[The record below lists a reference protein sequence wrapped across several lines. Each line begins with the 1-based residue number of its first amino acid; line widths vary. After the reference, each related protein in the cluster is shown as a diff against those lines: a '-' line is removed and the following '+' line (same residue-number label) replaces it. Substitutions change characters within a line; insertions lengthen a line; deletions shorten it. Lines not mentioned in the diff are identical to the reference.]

1 MVTELRYWQA
11 VNRALAEEMERDPRV
26 VLVGEDVDT
35 PGGAFGATRGLRE
48 RFGPD
53 RVRDTPISEL
63 GIVGLGVGAA
73 LAGLRPV
80 VEVMF
85 NDFLTLALDQL
96 ANQAAKLRFMTG
108 GRARV
113 PLVVR
118 TLVGAGKGTGPQ
130 HGQSL
135 EAWLGHV
142 PGLLVAMPATP
153 ADAYHLLRAAIRC
166 DDPVVVLESL
176 RQWNLRGQIAD
187 EEPLEVGRAAVR
199 RPGADLTLVSVGGA
213 LPRAERACELAAGEG
228 IDVELIDLR
237 WLWPLDWA
245 CVESSLRK
253 TGRLVVVH
261 DAVGFLGPGAELAAR
276 AAERVALAA
285 PVVRVAPP
293 RTPVPFAPSLEERY
307 FPGAERIVAACRRVM
322 GRSDG

>member
-1 MVTELRYWQA
+1 VTELRYWQA
-11 VNRALAEEMERDPRV
+11 INQALAEEMERDPLV
-26 VLVGEDVDT
+26 VLVGEDVGA

-48 RFGPD
+48 RFGPE

-135 EAWLGHV
+135 EAWFGHI
-142 PGLLVAMPATP
+142 PGLSVAMPATP
-153 ADAYHLLRAAIRC
+153 ADAYGLLRVAIRH
-166 DDPVVVLESL
+166 DDPVVVFESL
-176 RQWNLRGQIAD
+176 RQWNVRG
-187 EEPLEVGRAAVR
+187 EVTPGELPEMGRAAVR
-199 RPGADLTLVSVGGA
+199 RRGGDVTLVSLGGA
-213 LPRAERACELAAGEG
+213 LSRAARACELAAAAEV
-228 IDVELIDLR
+228 DVELIDLR

-276 AAERVALAA
+276 AAERGVLTA
-285 PVVRVAPP
+285 PVVRVVPP
-293 RTPVPFAPSLEERY
+293 RTPVPFSPTLEAAY
-307 FPGAERIVAACRRVM
+307 FAGAERIAAACQEVM
-322 GRSDG
+322 RDG